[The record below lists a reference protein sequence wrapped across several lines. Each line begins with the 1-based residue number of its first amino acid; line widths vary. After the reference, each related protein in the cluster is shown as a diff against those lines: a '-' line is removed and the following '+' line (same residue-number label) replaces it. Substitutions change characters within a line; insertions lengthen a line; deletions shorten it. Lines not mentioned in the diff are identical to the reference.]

1 MKDEKEERMGEALGI
16 HEVLLRIRAGWAG
29 REGATEYGAL
39 AVMEAAPGSEI
50 VLDGGVAG
58 RSGPDGTLLL
68 SNVPVGQRE
77 VRVEPSNKISL
88 RNVR

>member
-1 MKDEKEERMGEALGI
+1 MPVPVDARGREALGV

-58 RSGPDGTLLL
+58 RAG
-68 SNVPVGQRE
+68 R
-77 VRVEPSNKISL
+77 
-88 RNVR
+88 